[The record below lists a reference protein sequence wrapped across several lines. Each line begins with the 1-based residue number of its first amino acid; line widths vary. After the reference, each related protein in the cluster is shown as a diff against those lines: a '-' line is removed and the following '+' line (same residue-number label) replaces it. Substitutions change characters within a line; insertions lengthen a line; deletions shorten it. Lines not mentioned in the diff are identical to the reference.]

1 LMAFC
6 SFLGDEVSAAGFR
19 LAGVD
24 VHVPEADGVEALFR
38 RLLEESQLV
47 LITAEAAAGL
57 PADLLAR
64 ALRAPSPLTLVIPD
78 LRGRVEPPDL
88 SSLLRHQ
95 LGMAE

>member
-1 LMAFC
+1 MAFC

-24 VHVPEADGVEALFR
+24 VHVPGADGAEALFR
-38 RLLEESQLV
+38 RLLDESQLV

-64 ALRAPSPLTLVIPD
+64 ALSAYRPLTLVVPD
-78 LRGRVEPPDL
+78 LRERAEPPDL
-88 SSLLRHQ
+88 SSYLRRQ

>member
-1 LMAFC
+1 MAFC

-24 VHVPEADGVEALFR
+24 VHVPGADGAEALFR
-38 RLLEESQLV
+38 RLLDESQLI

-64 ALRAPSPLTLVIPD
+64 ALRAASPMALVVPD

-88 SSLLRHQ
+88 SSLLRRQ